1 MNYSTASDEAVH
13 AARQA
18 LKDEHGETFFQFIDH
33 FGLYACP
40 QTLMR
45 SCYIYE
51 LVTRAIKVPG
61 DIYEFGTWLGSN
73 ALFMAKILNELEPF
87 SSRRIIIFDN
97 FSGLP
102 EPSSKDGE
110 YASSVVGKYQGNRQR
125 LERLIKIFGLGH
137 RVLIVDGD
145 ANNTIPTFF
154 ASEVP
159 HLVSLAYFDFDLYEP
174 TRLAI
179 NALKTRAQP
188 GSIFAFDEGLDVCNW
203 HGECLAA
210 RELTSDPTFKFTVET
225 RPTTRQPQLVLT
237 FS

>member
-1 MNYSTASDEAVH
+1 M
-13 AARQA
+13 
-18 LKDEHGETFFQFIDH
+18 
-33 FGLYACP
+33 
-40 QTLMR
+40 
-45 SCYIYE
+45 
-51 LVTRAIKVPG
+51 TRAIKVPG
-61 DIYEFGTWLGSN
+61 DIYEFGTWLGNN

-159 HLVSLAYFDFDLYEP
+159 HLVSLAYFDFFDLYEP

-188 GSIFAFDEGLDVCNW
+188 GSIFAFDGVLTSAIGTVN
-203 HGECLAA
+203 AYA